1 MKALRTLALKYPD
14 CEEGVACK
22 GTAVECSTF
31 KVGGKAFLFLGRADL
46 RVKLSD
52 SLREAEKLA
61 AKEPGRVTVG
71 AHGWVK
77 VTFSDDQ
84 PPPLDVL
91 GLWIDESYQLMAG
104 KTVAKAA
111 PAKKKAPPRKPTT
124 PIRKR

>member
-1 MKALRTLALKYPD
+1 MKALRTLALKYSD

-22 GTAVECSTF
+22 GTAIECSTF

-52 SLREAEKLA
+52 SLPEAEKLA
-61 AKEPGRVTVG
+61 AREPGRVTVG

-77 VTFSDDQ
+77 VTFSADE

-91 GLWIDESYQLMAG
+91 GRWIDESYRLMAG
-104 KTVAKAA
+104 GAVAKASK
-111 PAKKKAPPRKPTT
+111 AKKKSAPRKRT
-124 PIRKR
+124 PPSRKR